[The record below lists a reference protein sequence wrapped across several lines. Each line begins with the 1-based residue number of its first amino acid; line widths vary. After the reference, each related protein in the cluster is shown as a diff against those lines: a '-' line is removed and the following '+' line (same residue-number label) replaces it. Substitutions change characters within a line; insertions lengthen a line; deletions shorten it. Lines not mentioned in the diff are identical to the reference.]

1 MSIRTDPQKTIL
13 NGVEYEFVPAEVVD
27 VDYQG
32 TNKSRLYT
40 ITCKILGAM
49 GSVSG
54 GDLLHAR
61 AMDANIK
68 NIPIAGEIVMIT
80 KGPSANSNSFIPNK
94 EYYYTHP
101 ISIHSSVHHNGLPGS
116 ATIPSGV
123 PTKNQKTRSDAEL
136 GIPQDGSEDI
146 DLLSNTI
153 DLTFPERLDVFPL
166 QPYSGDILIEGR
178 WGQSI
183 RFGST
188 VEETMLD
195 YPVKPNWKKGFGDSG
210 NPILIISNGTNPDY
224 NNTRYN
230 EFTIENIDND
240 DSSIWMT
247 SGQYVKFTQASN
259 FTKAIS
265 NKNVDLFRANNYSG
279 NQILIAS
286 DRIVLNSKKQEI
298 IAFAKEG
305 IGLSSE
311 KSIAIDGASGI
322 EMEGARINLGVNAV
336 EPAILGDTA
345 VQWLMDLCS
354 ALNDV
359 LREITILTVPTGVG
373 PSLPPQNAPAFSAIN
388 SRISG
393 LSSRLEELKSQLV
406 FLNKKPTS

>member
-1 MSIRTDPQKTIL
+1 MAIRTDPQKTLL
-13 NGVEYEFVPAEVVD
+13 NGVEYEFVPAEVVE

-40 ITCKILGAM
+40 ITCKILGAI

-54 GDLLHAR
+54 GDLVHAR

-80 KGPSANSNSFIPNK
+80 KAPSANSNSYIPNK

-116 ATIPSGV
+116 SMIPSTV
-123 PTKNQKTRSDAEL
+123 STKNHRVRGDAEI
-136 GIPQDGSEDI
+136 GIPQDSSENVDFG
-146 DLLSNTI
+146 NTI

-188 VEETMLD
+188 VEETMMD
-195 YPVKPNWKKGFGDSG
+195 YPVKPNWKKGLSDTG
-210 NPILIISNGTNPDY
+210 NPIIIISNGTNPDY

-230 EFTIENIDND
+230 EFTIEDIDKD
-240 DSSIWMT
+240 DSSIWLT
-247 SGQYVKFTQASN
+247 SGQYVKFTQASM

-265 NKNVDLFRANNYSG
+265 NKNVDLFKSNNYSG
-279 NQILIAS
+279 NQILITS

-305 IGLSSE
+305 IGLSSD
-311 KSIAIDGASGI
+311 KAIAIDGASGI
-322 EMEGARINLGVNAV
+322 EMEGARINLGVNAI

-345 VQWLMDLCS
+345 VAWLTDLCS

-373 PSLPPQNAPAFSAIN
+373 PSLTPINSPAFSAIS

-393 LSSRLEELKSQLV
+393 LSSRLDELKSQLV

>member
-13 NGVEYEFVPAEVVD
+13 NGVEYEFVPAEVVE

-40 ITCKILGAM
+40 ITCKILGAI

-54 GDLLHAR
+54 GDLVHAR

-80 KGPSANSNSFIPNK
+80 KAPSANSNAFIPNK

-116 ATIPSGV
+116 GAIPATTL
-123 PTKNQKTRSDAEL
+123 TKDERVRSDSES
-136 GIPQDGSEDI
+136 GIPHNSYEDV
-146 DLLSNTI
+146 SFGNTI

-195 YPVKPNWKKGFGDSG
+195 YPVKPKWKKGLGDTG
-210 NPILIISNGTNPDY
+210 NPIIIISNGTNPDY

-230 EFTIENIDND
+230 EFIIEDIDND
-240 DSSIWMT
+240 DSSIWLT
-247 SGQYVKFTQASN
+247 SGQYVRFTQASM

-265 NKNVDLFRANNYSG
+265 NKNVDLFKANNYSG
-279 NQILIAS
+279 NQVLIAS
-286 DRIVLNSKKQEI
+286 DRIILNSKKQEI

-311 KSIAIDGASGI
+311 KAIAIDGASGI

-345 VQWLMDLCS
+345 VAWLTDLCS
-354 ALNDV
+354 ALNDA
-359 LREITILTVPTGVG
+359 LREITLLTVPTGVG
-373 PSLPPQNAPAFSAIN
+373 PSLTPINSAAFSAIS

-406 FLNKKPTS
+406 FLNKKPTK